1 METEQM
7 EVLEIFLSI
16 ENLQAK
22 IIENLELNKK
32 CLENIKISRGNLK
45 EAQTVA
51 TAVALV

>member
-1 METEQM
+1 METEEM

-32 CLENIKISRGNLK
+32 SLENIKIRRGNLK
-45 EAQTVA
+45 EANAAA